1 MDEGIRKRVILF
13 KIGGKKFG
21 IEVNKV
27 KKIIKEKGD
36 IQITK
41 VDGAPPYI
49 IGISEIEI
57 TQGEQAL
64 VSFIDIRKIIDIG
77 NLEKTEQKEIQEKK
91 YEKKEEEDYESE
103 EKQLSKRRLFM
114 IIPTRK
120 TKDFIGILI
129 DDIEEIEEF
138 DSINSKLYPP
148 PEIKNIKEFFD
159 GIIVAYEGKNKG
171 ERIFIINPSKIS
183 EFIVE

>member
-1 MDEGIRKRVILF
+1 MNEEIRKRIILF
-13 KIGGKKFG
+13 KISGKKFG

-36 IQITK
+36 MKITK
-41 VDGAPPYI
+41 VDGAPPYV
-49 IGISEIEI
+49 IGISDVEI

-77 NLEKTEQKEIQEKK
+77 DLEKTEQKENQEKNG
-91 YEKKEEEDYESE
+91 EKKEEDYESE
-103 EKQLSKRRLFM
+103 EKQFSKRRLFM
-114 IIPTRK
+114 IIPTGK
-120 TKDFIGILI
+120 TKNLIGILI
-129 DDIEEIEEF
+129 DEIEEIEEF

-148 PEIKNIKEFFD
+148 PEIKNVKEFFE